1 MKWRQRAHLGS
12 MGRKHDM
19 HDGMAM
25 SVERE
30 AALGRGK
37 RGDDAS
43 WADTNLTE
51 PKNEENQRGR
61 FSYYKWMVKI

>member
-1 MKWRQRAHLGS
+1 
-12 MGRKHDM
+12 M

-30 AALGRGK
+30 AAPGRGK